1 MKNLFATVAGHMALT
16 ALTGCQAPVTPL
28 APAAIERP
36 VRAAVSVGA
45 GYQVQA
51 VVRGYTAADI
61 NHLKLRLLA
70 RNASGGY
77 DSLNVTRTLAPG
89 ELASPVSLGNLKLGR
104 SYRVQTEA
112 YADAAGTQLI
122 SEAAGS
128 VTDFAMPALTRIGGI
143 DTVDDTPVTLSLRV
157 KLQNREY
164 AAGGAFTVVP
174 TFLVW
179 IVGTD
184 NFRVTLHEVGA
195 NGAAAVR
202 FTKSFSWAGSGIT
215 PRFTLA
221 NLKAGKTYRL
231 LAEGFNGTTKTT
243 VDSKSIREFTLPAAA
258 DGQLENDLNELVGT
272 LNVPCAR

>member
-1 MKNLFATVAGHMALT
+1 MKNLFLTMAGLVASLALT
-16 ALTGCQAPVTPL
+16 ACQAPVTPL
-28 APAAIERP
+28 APGAIERP
-36 VRAAVSVGA
+36 VQAAVSLGA

-77 DSLNVTRTLAPG
+77 DSLNVSRTVAPG

-104 SYRVQTEA
+104 AYRVQADA

-122 SEAAGS
+122 SEAAAS
-128 VTDFAMPALTRIGGI
+128 VSDFTVPALMRVNGV
-143 DTVDDTPVTLSLRV
+143 DTVDDRPVTLSLKV

-174 TFLVW
+174 TFFVW
-179 IVGTD
+179 LVGTD

-195 NGAAAVR
+195 NGATSVR

-231 LAEGFNGTTKTT
+231 LAEGFNGNTKTT
-243 VDSKSIREFTLPAAA
+243 VDSKSVREFTLPAAV
-258 DGQLENDLNELVGT
+258 DGQAENDLNELLGT